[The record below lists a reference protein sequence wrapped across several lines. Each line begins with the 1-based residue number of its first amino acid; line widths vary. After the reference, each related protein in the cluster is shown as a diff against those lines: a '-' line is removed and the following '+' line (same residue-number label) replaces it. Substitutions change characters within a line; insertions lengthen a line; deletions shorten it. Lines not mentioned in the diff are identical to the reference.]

1 VHVVLVTGLPGSG
14 KTTLARALA
23 THTGVPLVSK
33 DVVKEAL
40 ADLLGIHHASL
51 TDRQWSQRLGRAAV
65 ETLYRMLPDLG
76 DRAILEAAWHRR
88 LRDDVGA
95 ALAAAGAGAVVEVWC
110 DVPFDVARTRYDV
123 RAPSRH
129 PTHVSGGDGD
139 HWDQWRGAE
148 PLGLGE
154 VVRVDTQRPVDVV
167 ALAVAVG
174 LSARSDGSR

>member
-1 VHVVLVTGLPGSG
+1 MVLVTGLPGSG

-23 THTGVPLVSK
+23 AHTGVPLASK

-40 ADLLGIHHASL
+40 ADLLGIHHATW

-110 DVPFDVARTRYDV
+110 DVPFDVARARYDV
-123 RAPSRH
+123 RAPTRH
-129 PTHVSGGDGD
+129 ATHVRGEAD

-154 VVRVDTQRPVDVV
+154 VVRVDTQHPVDV
-167 ALAVAVG
+167 AMLAAAVG
-174 LSARSDGSR
+174 LSARSAGSR